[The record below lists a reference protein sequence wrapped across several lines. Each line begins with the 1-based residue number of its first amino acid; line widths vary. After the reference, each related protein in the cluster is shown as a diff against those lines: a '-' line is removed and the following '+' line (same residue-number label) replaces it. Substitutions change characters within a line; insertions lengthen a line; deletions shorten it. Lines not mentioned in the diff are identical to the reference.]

1 MKTSFNPRSRC
12 PSSSSATTVARLLD
26 RRGVE
31 PGQQGRDVGHP
42 VPGEYSGVRRVDP
55 HDGLVVEVLRDVGD
69 EPVRADR
76 DHHVA
81 GREPERGQVG
91 PVDPT
96 QPPAR
101 GHRGDHGVE
110 GAAPSVVAGLEFGE
124 LVGVA
129 VAQEEL
135 HRARRAVPVEQ
146 LAVRAGS
153 GHHDHPGFEAHAVGA
168 GRCAARPGRIGRL
181 LRQRTSALRGSRT
194 TRRPPVVK
202 PARRGTETRRHG
214 NGDSASRKQRLPA
227 TRLATRR
234 RANGG
239 PASRK
244 RGLAATGTATR
255 LVMPGRRSGGSGG

>member
-69 EPVRADR
+69 EPVRTDR

-81 GREPERGQVG
+81 GRETERGQVG
-91 PVDPT
+91 PVGPT

-101 GHRGDHGVE
+101 GHRGDHCVE

-129 VAQEEL
+129 VAQEEP

-153 GHHDHPGFEAHAVGA
+153 GHHDHPGFEAHAVPVVA

-181 LRQRTSALRGSRT
+181 LRQLTSALRGSRT

-202 PARRGTETRRHG
+202 PARRETETRRRG
-214 NGDSASRKQRLPA
+214 KQRLPA
-227 TRLATRR
+227 TRLPTRR

-239 PASRK
+239 SASRK